1 MGGLEYWIMTIGAK
15 TCCIAASGCGGAAY
29 AITQKQ
35 YNLDGLKN
43 ILVAIVVGWVAAEF
57 FIPPIMKHWALEIIW
72 GPAIAFMV
80 GYSGIR
86 LLPVIEGRM
95 KRFIEGDSVQ
105 KTVAPIESEITQRRL
120 REALLSDEGMEWLM
134 EQDALIK
141 AARDAKEK
149 K

>member
-1 MGGLEYWIMTIGAK
+1 MGGLEYWIVTIGAK
-15 TCCIAASGCGGAAY
+15 TCCIAASGCGGAAN

-43 ILVAIVVGWVAAEF
+43 ILVAIIVGWIAAEF

-86 LLPVIEGRM
+86 LLPVIEARM
-95 KRFIEGDSVQ
+95 KRFIEGDDIKQ
-105 KTVAPIESEITQRRL
+105 LEAEITQRRL
-120 REALLSDEGMEWLM
+120 REALKSDEGMEWLM
-134 EQDALIK
+134 EQDDLIK
-141 AARDAKEK
+141 AARDEKEK

>member
-15 TCCIAASGCGGAAY
+15 TCCIAASGCGGAVNALTKR
-29 AITQKQ
+29 AF
-35 YNLDGLKN
+35 NLDGVKDVV
-43 ILVAIVVGWVAAEF
+43 VAIIVGWIAAELL
-57 FIPPIMKHWALEIIW
+57 IPPVMQHWELAIIW

-80 GYSGIR
+80 GYSGLR
-86 LLPVIEGRM
+86 LLPVVEARAR
-95 KRFIEGDSVQ
+95 RFIEGDSIRQ
-105 KTVAPIESEITQRRL
+105 TESEITQRRL